1 MPIVRLVN
9 PRHSHG
15 GRAGS
20 WRFSAVE
27 GGIEDMKHRR
37 FRVRH
42 HRHNPHF
49 FGYAHHR
56 RHRHHNPFDQGT
68 MVTAAWALAGG
79 VAASWLP
86 SVVVSSM
93 NTGWTGVLATGVSA
107 VALGWA
113 GEKFAGKNAGDGL
126 LIGGLVATGGKLI
139 AQLLGKNL
147 VTFGMGQY
155 TQTFFGPPYNSTG
168 ILQNTPNPYTPPPAA
183 HSGTAAAMS
192 GLLGR
197 TTKFR
202 SKFAR

>member
-1 MPIVRLVN
+1 
-9 PRHSHG
+9 
-15 GRAGS
+15 
-20 WRFSAVE
+20 
-27 GGIEDMKHRR
+27 MKHRR

-42 HRHNPHF
+42 HSHHRNPMFSYVRHR
-49 FGYAHHR
+49 R
-56 RHRHHNPFDQGT
+56 RHRNPFDSNT
-68 MVTAAWALAGG
+68 MMTAAWALAGG
-79 VAASWLP
+79 IGASWLP

-139 AQLLGKNL
+139 SQLLGKNL
-147 VTFGMGQY
+147 VSFGMGQY
-155 TQTFFGPPYNSTG
+155 TTTWFGPPYNSTG
-168 ILQNTPNPYTPPPAA
+168 NLQVTPNPYTPPPAA
-183 HSGTAAAMS
+183 HSGTQAAMS

-197 TTKFR
+197 ATKFR

>member
-9 PRHSHG
+9 PRYSHG

-27 GGIEDMKHRR
+27 GGSELMKHRKYH
-37 FRVRH
+37 VK
-42 HRHNPHF
+42 HR
-49 FGYAHHR
+49 
-56 RHRHHNPFDQGT
+56 RHHNPFFGYTRRRHHHRNPFDTNT

-79 VAASWLP
+79 VGASAIP
-86 SVVVSSM
+86 TMIAPTMS
-93 NTGWTGVLATGVSA
+93 TGWAGVAATGVA
-107 VALGWA
+107 AFALGWA
-113 GEKFAGKNAGDGL
+113 GEKFAGAEAGKGL
-126 LIGGLVATGGKLI
+126 LIGGLVATGGKLV
-139 AQLLGKNL
+139 AQLLGKQL

-155 TQTFFGPPYNSTG
+155 TQTWFGPPYNSTG
-168 ILQNTPNPYTPPPAA
+168 ILQNTPNPYTPPVAA
-183 HSGTAAAMS
+183 HSGTQAAMS